1 MDTMELAERFE
12 EQRAHLRA
20 VAYRTLGSLS
30 EAEDAVQECWLRLS
44 RSDVSAVENL
54 PGWLST
60 VVGRVCL
67 DMLRLRTSRR
77 EEPLDARVP
86 EPVMSGAEHSHPE
99 HDALLADSV
108 GSALQVV
115 DTLAPAER
123 VAFVLHD
130 VFAVPFDQIAVIVG
144 RSPAAARQLA
154 SRARRRIQDA
164 AAVPHA
170 DLSRQRQVIEAFLA
184 AARDGH
190 LDALLAV
197 LDPDVVFRADDA
209 AVQAGAPRE
218 LRGAR
223 TVAGMASGRARGA
236 RLALVD
242 GVVGAA
248 WALQGEP
255 LGVFRFV
262 VTEGRITEIEMIADL
277 PQVRRLEVTL
287 LAE

>member
-1 MDTMELAERFE
+1 MDTIELAERFE

-20 VAYRTLGSLS
+20 VASRILGSLS

-77 EEPLDARVP
+77 EEPLDAGVP
-86 EPVMSGAEHSHPE
+86 EPVISGVERSHPE

-130 VFAVPFDQIAVIVG
+130 IFAVPFDQIAVIVG

-164 AAVPHA
+164 GTVPHV
-170 DLSRQRQVIEAFLA
+170 DSTRQRQVVQAFLA

-190 LDALLAV
+190 IDALLAV
-197 LDPDVVFRADDA
+197 LDPDVVLRADDT
-209 AVQAGAPRE
+209 AVQAGAPRR
-218 LRGAR
+218 LHGAL
-223 TVAGMASGRARGA
+223 TVAQMFSGRARGA

-242 GVVGAA
+242 SVIGAA
-248 WALQGEP
+248 WPRQGEP

-262 VTEGRITEIEMIADL
+262 IAEERITEIEMIADPPRL
-277 PQVRRLEVTL
+277 RRLEVTL
-287 LAE
+287 LAQ

>member
-44 RSDVSAVENL
+44 RSDMSAVENL

-77 EEPLDARVP
+77 EEPLDAAVP
-86 EPVMSGAEHSHPE
+86 EPVMSGAERSHPE

-130 VFAVPFDQIAVIVG
+130 MFAVPFDQIAVIVG

-164 AAVPHA
+164 ATVPHA
-170 DLSRQRQVIEAFLA
+170 DPTRQRQVVEAFLA

-209 AVQAGAPRE
+209 AVQAGVPSG

-242 GVVGAA
+242 GVAGAA
-248 WALQGEP
+248 WAVQGEP
-255 LGVFRFV
+255 RGVFRFV
-262 VTEGRITEIEMIADL
+262 IAEGRITEIEMIAD
-277 PQVRRLEVTL
+277 PSQVRRLEVTL
-287 LAE
+287 VAD